1 MNPENPYTPKLSL
14 KQILIIA
21 GILLVVMVVA
31 FFVFNR
37 AMNKKVVEKKNAY
50 INSDFLP
57 GIQSAFTSKSNP
69 DQITIFN
76 GRNFIEYN
84 LATKQ
89 QTRLIP
95 TDLNLP
101 NISNIQWS
109 KDGQSV
115 SFLAK
120 NYSQDDDLG
129 KVLKSQNMSLG
140 VEYFWIYSLSD
151 KQVKLI
157 KGEQGNV
164 SAVFWSRQ
172 DENKMFY
179 SIPEENEESSENQII
194 IYSLDTK
201 SNTSKRLVELNGTLN
216 KLIDTSQNN
225 FIALVG
231 NGTHYLVTPYNNGTK
246 GETIATLE
254 TDTFDVSPDGK
265 SFYSFAMN
273 ENTDGEEGTYDIP
286 GVLKI
291 NRLSDGKTI
300 HIIKEENLSHLYSW
314 NNSGSGVYSFYYEK
328 NKAFTKLYDLGK
340 NEETILATPTNNET
354 PSLISII
361 PTIKDWFFI
370 FTTTSGLG
378 LTSDSQIEKPYSG
391 SLSAVKTQDF
401 SKGFVIGVQNDNT
414 VRINIYNNPIDVYK
428 KSSLDFIKSKGV
440 TPDLINYVFD
450 TTPAEEKF

>member
-1 MNPENPYTPKLSL
+1 M
-14 KQILIIA
+14 
-21 GILLVVMVVA
+21 
-31 FFVFNR
+31 R
-37 AMNKKVVEKKNAY
+37 KNTY
-50 INSDFLP
+50 VTSDFLP

-76 GRNFIEYN
+76 GRNFIDYN

-109 KDGQSV
+109 KDGQSI

-129 KVLKSQNMSLG
+129 KILKARGASLG
-140 VEYFWIYSLSD
+140 IEHYWTYNIVGRKAD
-151 KQVKLI
+151 LI
-157 KGEQGNV
+157 QSSQGIVNR
-164 SAVFWSRQ
+164 VFWSRQ
-172 DENKMFY
+172 NNDTIFL
-179 SIPEENEESSENQII
+179 SIPVHYEDDNSNKVA
-194 IYSLDTK
+194 IYNYSVTTNDSRKL
-201 SNTSKRLVELNGTLN
+201 LELSGTLN
-216 KLIDTSQNN
+216 NFIDTSQNN
-225 FIALVG
+225 FIALLG
-231 NGTHYLVTPYNNGTK
+231 DGTHYLVTPYNNGTK

-265 SFYSFAMN
+265 NFYSFTMN
-273 ENTDGEEGTYDIP
+273 KDINGEEGTYDIP
-286 GVLKI
+286 GVLNI
-291 NRLSDGKTI
+291 SRLSDGKTI
-300 HIIKEENLSHLYSW
+300 HTIKDENLSHLYSW
-314 NNSGSGVYSFYYEK
+314 NNSGSGIYSFYYDSS
-328 NKAFTKLYDLGK
+328 KAFTKFYNLGK
-340 NEETILATPTNNET
+340 NEETILTTPTNNET

-361 PTIKDWFFI
+361 PTIKDWRFI

-391 SLSAVKTQDF
+391 SLSSIKTQDF

-414 VRINIYNNPIDVYK
+414 VRINIYNNPIDIYK
-428 KSSLDFIKSKGV
+428 KGALDFIKSKGV

-450 TTPAEEKF
+450 TTPAEEKL